1 MQEILYA
8 DLGASDYKQTW
19 DFQEQLLQ
27 QIMQL
32 KLEGRN
38 QGFGDQAP
46 TPHYLLFCEHPHVF
60 TLGKSGKPEHLLS
73 NEQQLKNAHA
83 TYYKIN
89 RGGDITYHGPGQVV
103 GYPILNLDLFF
114 NDIHRYMRFL
124 EEVII
129 RTLNEYGIVGSRIEK
144 LTGVWIDAGKPSA
157 RKICAFGVRCS
168 RWITMHGWALN
179 VNTQLDYF
187 NHIVPCGISD
197 KAVTSMEKELG
208 KYVNVD
214 EVKSVLLKHFSE
226 VFNASIKNVGKEKL
240 IVKERT

>member
-8 DLGASDYKQTW
+8 DLGSSDYKQTW

-38 QGFGDQAP
+38 QGFGDHAP

-208 KYVNVD
+208 KNMNLN
-214 EVKSVLLKHFSE
+214 EVKSILLKHFSE

>member
-8 DLGASDYKQTW
+8 DLGSADYKQTW

-38 QGFGDQAP
+38 QGFGDHAP

-114 NDIHRYMRFL
+114 NDIHHYMRLL

-168 RWITMHGWALN
+168 RWITMHGWALK
-179 VNTQLDYF
+179 VNTQIDYF
-187 NHIVPCGISD
+187 NDSVPYAISN
-197 KAVTSMEKELG
+197 KLVTCKEKELG
-208 KYVNVD
+208 KNMNLD
-214 EVKSVLLKHFSE
+214 EVKSILLKHFSE

>member
-8 DLGASDYKQTW
+8 DLGSSDYKQTW

-38 QGFGDQAP
+38 QGPGDHAP

-208 KYVNVD
+208 KNMNLD
-214 EVKSVLLKHFSE
+214 EVKSILLKHFSE

>member
-8 DLGASDYKQTW
+8 DLGSSDYKQTW

-38 QGFGDQAP
+38 QGFGDHAP

-73 NEQQLKNAHA
+73 NAQQLKNAHA
-83 TYYKIN
+83 PYYKIN

-208 KYVNVD
+208 KNMNLN
-214 EVKSVLLKHFSE
+214 EVKSILLKHFSE

>member
-8 DLGASDYKQTW
+8 DLGSSDYKQTW

-38 QGFGDQAP
+38 QGFGDHAP

-114 NDIHRYMRFL
+114 NDIHHYMRFL

-208 KYVNVD
+208 KNMNLN
-214 EVKSVLLKHFSE
+214 EVKSILLKHFSE

>member
-8 DLGASDYKQTW
+8 DLGSSDYKQTW

-38 QGFGDQAP
+38 QGFGDHAP

-114 NDIHRYMRFL
+114 NDIHHYMRLL

-208 KYVNVD
+208 KNMNLD
-214 EVKSVLLKHFSE
+214 EVKSILLKHFSE